1 MVQSQAGQNQA
12 GQNQAEQ
19 GRAGGHEHGKGKT
32 QHAYAPALNAVKAGQ
47 DKHMTTVRAYHGQIP
62 MQPRAIP
69 SFSLNDAETCSFVSF
84 FFSFLAYRCRA
95 YLRGSESLDSC
106 ACPALLLST
115 LSKHVRDTHKASG
128 TKHVVGQRQTTPEG
142 E

>member
-106 ACPALLLST
+106 ACPAPQLST
-115 LSKHVRDTHKASG
+115 LSKQVKDKHKASARA
-128 TKHVVGQRQTTPEG
+128 HPGQMHTIPE
-142 E
+142 